1 MPLTRVGNQGF
12 SQQSHKKVGY
22 PQRQLVNKGP
32 SYRWGFWLLLVSCF
46 RIGEATNPGP
56 VVDDE
61 WTFGLCNPSG
71 LTSKTDHVAQLPGTI
86 WVCCETHLTK
96 PGVAQLRQGL
106 RVLNS
111 PHKYLVPGY
120 PCESRTTTDVG
131 KFSGVLM
138 LSQSPAR
145 ALAHQFP
152 SDLYRTARIQAA
164 GVCVGQMWIQV
175 GMLYGVPKS
184 VAHQQAKYQT
194 ECLLESLI
202 DRLAW
207 QTQGPRI
214 ICGDF
219 NYQPH
224 ELHQLARLRTLGFRE
239 IQDIAFER
247 WGRLPQPTGRGDRR
261 IDQIWIS
268 PELQPV
274 LQDIQIEEGWWA
286 DHAVLQC
293 VFRSPSNA
301 FDIDHWPMPL
311 PFPWPVEWQVRAQY
325 DDNLDPSTA
334 YALMWYGFE
343 QSASDVL
350 QSQNL
355 QVTAQQCGR
364 GAVLDT
370 VKRKPSLAPCK
381 IGREGD
387 EHPQYMG
394 ISMQHN
400 RWFRQFRRL
409 QAVARNVHKNGHNP
423 HQLEQRCH
431 LWKAIRNAAG
441 FAGGFAVW
449 WQKEQLDP
457 TFHNGFPLVIPC
469 EQTLFKMCES
479 FRIRL
484 RKFEEALE
492 TKRKGAARAK
502 RRSDLS
508 YVFRD
513 CQKTKPPLVDA
524 LIQTNFATI
533 DRISEDDQSLIFTE
547 PVAFNLIDPILGHGK
562 SIQPIQCDHDQ
573 MWVEDVNGLEAGDVV
588 VQEHAITTDQAILH
602 EFQQV
607 WSERWVK
614 LTHLQPGQWDRICDF
629 IRETFKPID
638 WQLQPWTSKQVT
650 QILASKKK
658 SSATGADGVSLKDLK
673 GLPPQ
678 AHSIL
683 AKMFNA
689 IETSN
694 VWPKQLTVGVVSS
707 LDKMKGGGTVDS
719 YRPITIYPILYRAW
733 SSHRARQAL
742 KVLAAHLPASVCGG
756 VPGKQARAVWFEISQ
771 LLEGAHFG
779 NTNWQGVMLDIRRAF
794 NALPRQPIWA
804 MLEALQFPQQL
815 TRTWGSFVSSQVR
828 RFKVRQST
836 GIEIP
841 SVVGLPEGC
850 ALSVMGMVLIDWLFD
865 EFLSAQW
872 QLPKQLYLYV
882 DDWHI
887 AFQHP
892 QAYPDLLRTVHDFET
907 QLDLEIDVTKSFAWG
922 SHAQDRK
929 ILKEGDLTVTL
940 AARDLGAHQ
949 NFSLKSGNKV
959 VTDRIRQLSSLW
971 PKLRGSVAPYRSKVV
986 AIKQMAWPRSMHAV
1000 SVVHLGNHHFVSLR
1014 TGALRGL
1021 RADKIGA
1028 NPGLHLVTNGCPLD
1042 PEFWCISQTFREAR
1056 ELGNEM
1062 QMSHLLAMIGG
1073 QIPVP
1078 RNGPTMVLALRAQR
1092 LGWSVLPNGMF
1103 QDAYGS
1109 FCGFGVHW
1117 DELHFRMVSSWS
1129 QVLATFVSHR
1139 RSFAGIEKAD
1149 LFEAN
1154 RALKQFS
1161 EADQIFLRSG
1171 LDGTLYTDKTK
1182 AKEDRGRDSKCIYCQ
1197 APDSFMHRIWQCPH
1211 FTAARVGFRWKS
1223 LLPRLPNCLVNH
1235 GWPVKP
1241 ESQMVLVQHF
1251 QAIPPPVFSVP
1262 LAVSRH
1268 NSIDLFTDGTCAYPR
1283 EPSIRYAAWAV
1294 TMALSD
1300 GATLDHVV
1308 LGCGHLAGLIQ
1319 TSYRSELTAM
1329 LVALKVAGQAQVH
1342 TRIWTDCQAVLS
1354 KFQKIAKGWTPGCN
1368 TSHGD
1373 LWHQVVDAYR
1383 SLPCGM
1389 VQCGKVISHGDGGQS
1404 TSFVE
1409 DWCFWHNQL
1418 VDSAASAFNQKRSDR
1433 FWTDWHKVA
1442 SDLVFHRQVHYDI
1455 LQVILKV
1462 GQIESKFLGQQH
1474 VSGTDASVGR
1484 HTGGPANGHVPL
1496 QWEFSDTLIKRCLT
1510 SNLVPLHHW
1519 WTKVVVPAFTTER
1532 YEWISGIQ
1540 MYIDYCFAV
1549 GGQGPIMHKGRWL
1562 EGTDEVWD
1570 QYTSASFSRRI
1581 KMFLTLWKAYI
1592 KENRLV
1598 VPAALKRPRS
1608 AGASFWCQC
1617 YQLPWSTERLLDVDR
1632 ILLQICGRQLPTL
1645 MNVPHVSL
1653 LAVPRGNVL
1662 PLSIT

>member
-1 MPLTRVGNQGF
+1 MN
-12 SQQSHKKVGY
+12 
-22 PQRQLVNKGP
+22 
-32 SYRWGFWLLLVSCF
+32 
-46 RIGEATNPGP
+46 
-56 VVDDE
+56 
-61 WTFGLCNPSG
+61 
-71 LTSKTDHVAQLPGTI
+71 
-86 WVCCETHLTK
+86 
-96 PGVAQLRQGL
+96 
-106 RVLNS
+106 
-111 PHKYLVPGY
+111 
-120 PCESRTTTDVG
+120 
-131 KFSGVLM
+131 
-138 LSQSPAR
+138 
-145 ALAHQFP
+145 
-152 SDLYRTARIQAA
+152 
-164 GVCVGQMWIQV
+164 
-175 GMLYGVPKS
+175 
-184 VAHQQAKYQT
+184 
-194 ECLLESLI
+194 
-202 DRLAW
+202 
-207 QTQGPRI
+207 
-214 ICGDF
+214 
-219 NYQPH
+219 
-224 ELHQLARLRTLGFRE
+224 
-239 IQDIAFER
+239 
-247 WGRLPQPTGRGDRR
+247 
-261 IDQIWIS
+261 
-268 PELQPV
+268 
-274 LQDIQIEEGWWA
+274 
-286 DHAVLQC
+286 
-293 VFRSPSNA
+293 
-301 FDIDHWPMPL
+301 
-311 PFPWPVEWQVRAQY
+311 
-325 DDNLDPSTA
+325 
-334 YALMWYGFE
+334 
-343 QSASDVL
+343 
-350 QSQNL
+350 
-355 QVTAQQCGR
+355 
-364 GAVLDT
+364 
-370 VKRKPSLAPCK
+370 
-381 IGREGD
+381 
-387 EHPQYMG
+387 
-394 ISMQHN
+394 
-400 RWFRQFRRL
+400 
-409 QAVARNVHKNGHNP
+409 
-423 HQLEQRCH
+423 
-431 LWKAIRNAAG
+431 
-441 FAGGFAVW
+441 
-449 WQKEQLDP
+449 
-457 TFHNGFPLVIPC
+457 
-469 EQTLFKMCES
+469 
-479 FRIRL
+479 
-484 RKFEEALE
+484 
-492 TKRKGAARAK
+492 
-502 RRSDLS
+502 
-508 YVFRD
+508 
-513 CQKTKPPLVDA
+513 
-524 LIQTNFATI
+524 
-533 DRISEDDQSLIFTE
+533 
-547 PVAFNLIDPILGHGK
+547 
-562 SIQPIQCDHDQ
+562 
-573 MWVEDVNGLEAGDVV
+573 
-588 VQEHAITTDQAILH
+588 
-602 EFQQV
+602 

-756 VPGKQARAVWFEISQ
+756 VPGKQARAVWFEVSQ

-828 RFKVRQST
+828 RFKMRQST

-892 QAYPDLLRTVHDFET
+892 QAYPDLLRTVHDFAT

-959 VTDRIRQLSSLW
+959 VTDRIRQLSLQW

-1197 APDSFMHRIWQCPH
+1197 APDSFMHRIW
-1211 FTAARVGFRWKS
+1211 
-1223 LLPRLPNCLVNH
+1223 
-1235 GWPVKP
+1235 
-1241 ESQMVLVQHF
+1241 
-1251 QAIPPPVFSVP
+1251 
-1262 LAVSRH
+1262 
-1268 NSIDLFTDGTCAYPR
+1268 
-1283 EPSIRYAAWAV
+1283 
-1294 TMALSD
+1294 
-1300 GATLDHVV
+1300 
-1308 LGCGHLAGLIQ
+1308 
-1319 TSYRSELTAM
+1319 
-1329 LVALKVAGQAQVH
+1329 
-1342 TRIWTDCQAVLS
+1342 
-1354 KFQKIAKGWTPGCN
+1354 
-1368 TSHGD
+1368 
-1373 LWHQVVDAYR
+1373 
-1383 SLPCGM
+1383 
-1389 VQCGKVISHGDGGQS
+1389 
-1404 TSFVE
+1404 
-1409 DWCFWHNQL
+1409 
-1418 VDSAASAFNQKRSDR
+1418 
-1433 FWTDWHKVA
+1433 